1 MRLHDHKTEQQEK
14 RIVSNEIIGYLCIDS
29 IYHKVIK
36 FKKGAGTYPDKRRA
50 GFLLER
56 MKDLG
61 NYECDGQIEMT
72 DYLKSKIK
80 SGKVKDL
87 TDWINSQGKAQY
99 TQIGEIVK
107 SAYEMYKDSDEVV
120 GRITNAVSVYVL
132 TQSMGYMDYL
142 RNESE

>member
-1 MRLHDHKTEQQEK
+1 MNQCE
-14 RIVSNEIIGYLCIDS
+14 
-29 IYHKVIK
+29 
-36 FKKGAGTYPDKRRA
+36 
-50 GFLLER
+50 
-56 MKDLG
+56 
-61 NYECDGQIEMT
+61 GQIKMT

-107 SAYEMYKDSDEVV
+107 SAYEMYKDSAEVV

-142 RNESE
+142 KNESE